1 MRIDA
6 KGVKP
11 YTLLEIS
18 EMSLEISG
26 SPTLY
31 LWICNPRGS
40 QPRCSPPVDSEI
52 HRDERRFE
60 ELVKKRRSFNLYHQ
74 DHQNRLIAYNYL
86 FLMKQECR
94 QLKMK

>member
-6 KGVKP
+6 KGVKS

-40 QPRCSPPVDSEI
+40 KTRNYPSCGSGDPQEQGSTETK
-52 HRDERRFE
+52 FE
-60 ELVKKRRSFNLYHQ
+60 L
-74 DHQNRLIAYNYL
+74 AYN
-86 FLMKQECR
+86 
-94 QLKMK
+94 

>member
-1 MRIDA
+1 MKIDA
-6 KGVKP
+6 KGVKS

-40 QPRCSPPVDSEI
+40 QTRCSPPVDCKSTGTKKF
-52 HRDERRFE
+52 DEK
-60 ELVKKRRSFNLYHQ
+60 V
-74 DHQNRLIAYNYL
+74 
-86 FLMKQECR
+86 
-94 QLKMK
+94 

>member
-6 KGVKP
+6 KGVKS

-40 QPRCSPPVDSEI
+40 KTR
-52 HRDERRFE
+52 
-60 ELVKKRRSFNLYHQ
+60 
-74 DHQNRLIAYNYL
+74 NYL
-86 FLMKQECR
+86 PCGFGNPQGQKNLTRKYDHSC
-94 QLKMK
+94 L

>member
-6 KGVKP
+6 KGVKS

-52 HRDERRFE
+52 HRD
-60 ELVKKRRSFNLYHQ
+60 KRSTGTKGM
-74 DHQNRLIAYNYL
+74 RLFCPFKFTL
-86 FLMKQECR
+86 W
-94 QLKMK
+94 